1 MTETVPARRRTVIPA
16 VDLGGTKIAFAFV
29 DADDRRGIAREYPPE
44 EVVKVKGRTDA
55 GRTLKRVAGLIR
67 KRAREVE
74 KEGWTV
80 LRLVGMGAPGL
91 YREDGGVVAGT
102 VPNIPGL
109 ARIRPAR
116 VLERLLGEGWQV
128 FINNDGVVQAIASAC
143 AFVRSPGF
151 AGKWAKAVEE
161 TGGKLV
167 YFGPGTGFGAGK
179 VLALE
184 EGRIEPVPGS
194 QSFFDILIRDGKS
207 AEELIGGY
215 GIGRIAA
222 LRERR
227 NLKKGKPLFLRFTD
241 GAEAW
246 ARDPGGRWEAHLDK
260 ISGKTVAEAYAS
272 GDREAKKQAKEILVQ
287 VGRDLARLII
297 RLHTGR
303 GRKKILA
310 WDKDDWRS
318 VRGTRVFLVA
328 GLLTKPT
335 GRQVILPAARA
346 ALKKAGY
353 AGRIYI
359 VETDRLEAMRKIR
372 GRIGTW
378 GASLIVPREAV
389 LAGKW
394 ERSLVVGTGKVNR
407 HISRLAGKAF
417 QEAGRTILLAVDGYA
432 GVDWQRRI
440 PLIRKRLENDG
451 FRVRAVDF
459 SRFYKPARAIEE
471 IIQPLRPHLPRQAHG
486 PAGRGPGRGPTQK
499 LEQGEGKEEE
509 ITRSGPVLRVG
520 RRLRP
525 APATL

>member
-151 AGKWAKAVEE
+151 AGKWAKSVEE

-184 EGRIEPVPGS
+184 EV
-194 QSFFDILIRDGKS
+194 FHAKNAKS
-207 AEELIGGY
+207 ALVLGQARGVVLLAAGLAGVEVCEYAPRRIKQTVAGSGGADK
-215 GIGRIAA
+215 RQVQRM
-222 LRERR
+222 L
-227 NLKKGKPLFLRFTD
+227 
-241 GAEAW
+241 EAW
-246 ARDPGGRWEAHLDK
+246 LGRAPQQLDASDAVAVALCHL
-260 ISGKTVAEAYAS
+260 
-272 GDREAKKQAKEILVQ
+272 
-287 VGRDLARLII
+287 
-297 RLHTGR
+297 H
-303 GRKKILA
+303 
-310 WDKDDWRS
+310 W
-318 VRGTRVFLVA
+318 
-328 GLLTKPT
+328 
-335 GRQVILPAARA
+335 
-346 ALKKAGY
+346 
-353 AGRIYI
+353 AGR
-359 VETDRLEAMRKIR
+359 LE
-372 GRIGTW
+372 
-378 GASLIVPREAV
+378 
-389 LAGKW
+389 
-394 ERSLVVGTGKVNR
+394 VV
-407 HISRLAGKAF
+407 
-417 QEAGRTILLAVDGYA
+417 
-432 GVDWQRRI
+432 
-440 PLIRKRLENDG
+440 
-451 FRVRAVDF
+451 
-459 SRFYKPARAIEE
+459 
-471 IIQPLRPHLPRQAHG
+471 
-486 PAGRGPGRGPTQK
+486 
-499 LEQGEGKEEE
+499 
-509 ITRSGPVLRVG
+509 
-520 RRLRP
+520 
-525 APATL
+525 AT